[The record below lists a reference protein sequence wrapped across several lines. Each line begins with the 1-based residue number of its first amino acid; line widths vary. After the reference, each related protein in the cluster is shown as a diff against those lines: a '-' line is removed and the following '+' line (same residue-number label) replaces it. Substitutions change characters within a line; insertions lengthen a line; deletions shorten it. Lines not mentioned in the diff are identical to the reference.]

1 MTGVAPLFG
10 ALAVG
15 VAVADTIPYVRDI
28 LAGTTRPHRGTWFVW
43 AILAIVVT
51 LSQRSDGASWS
62 VLVAAAQAALTA
74 GVFVLSLRRGEGGV
88 GSFDG
93 VMLAIAAGGVAGW
106 AVAGDPIVATVCI
119 VVADLVAA
127 TMMMPK
133 AYRDP
138 CSETLS
144 TFVLA
149 SVSGT
154 LAVCAVGRMD
164 AGLLLYPAYLCVVNG
179 SIALVIYAG
188 RRLLAGNDTA
198 RRAVVAA

>member
-1 MTGVAPLFG
+1 LSEVAPFFG
-10 ALAVG
+10 VLAVG

-28 LAGTTRPHRGTWFVW
+28 LGGTTRPHRGTWFVW

-62 VLVAAAQAALTA
+62 VLVAAAQAGLTA
-74 GVFVLSLRRGEGGV
+74 GVFVLSLRRGDGGV
-88 GSFDG
+88 GSFDA
-93 VMLAIAAGGVAGW
+93 VMLAIAVGGVAGW

-149 SVSGT
+149 SVSGA
-154 LAVCAVGRMD
+154 LAVCAVGRVD

-179 SIALVIYAG
+179 SIALVIYTA
-188 RRLLAGNDTA
+188 RRLIAVDCRA